1 MDLTLNLVY
10 LIELL
15 FNILHI
21 NAQLMIIIIIFK
33 TTHVSTCKVLGMYM

>member
-21 NAQLMIIIIIFK
+21 NAQPKIIIIIFK
-33 TTHVSTCKVLGMYM
+33 TTKHM